1 MCIRDR
7 IDSVPDE
14 RMKCF
19 LRVILSS
26 IIREISQ
33 QDPSDL
39 RIRRRK
45 EAISDAPVFKMYTK
59 NLQKQYRNIMAYYK
73 VRNLAP
79 NPIGRAVIWRGN
91 ATKTADMT
99 SHLPG
104 SGVDVVITSP
114 PYATALPYID
124 VYKRQDVK

>member
-1 MCIRDR
+1 
-7 IDSVPDE
+7 
-14 RMKCF
+14 
-19 LRVILSS
+19 
-26 IIREISQ
+26 
-33 QDPSDL
+33 
-39 RIRRRK
+39 
-45 EAISDAPVFKMYTK
+45 
-59 NLQKQYRNIMAYYK
+59 MAYYK

-124 VYKRQDVK
+124 TNRLNMLILDGLHASRNKRNYKDMPRIL